1 MSKEDELYS
10 KKLLET
16 FKQLADADKQKK
28 LAEEAQKPDFGQNL
42 YDQSQE
48 LLKSAT
54 QLQEQ
59 AAGTQSK
66 DNQTASQT
74 QGTAP
79 AAAVVQTS
87 TNASAN
93 STTDLKDEIA

>member
-1 MSKEDELYS
+1 MSKEDEVYS
-10 KKLLET
+10 KKLMET
-16 FKQLADADKQKK
+16 FKQLADQDKQKK
-28 LAEEAQKPDFGQNL
+28 LEKEAQKPDFGQNL

-59 AAGTQSK
+59 ANGQSKEK
-66 DNQTASQT
+66 DNQTISLVSSAI
-74 QGTAP
+74 GA
-79 AAAVVQTS
+79 S
-87 TNASAN
+87 TNVTQN